1 MMNTLPETSSSAC
14 PACGSDAVRVF
25 YVTPQI
31 PVHSVLLFFSR
42 NEAVSYPRGD
52 LRLGLCGRC
61 GFIFNDAYTAE
72 HLEYSSRYEET
83 QGFSATFNAFH
94 RDLATRLVTRFNLH
108 GKRVLEIGCG
118 KGEFLHLLCSIGDN
132 TGVGFDPVYVPER
145 DSGEAGDRVRF
156 VRDLYSERYA
166 DVPADF
172 VCCKM
177 TLEHIPN
184 VFEFV
189 RMVRLALERSPQ
201 SVVFF
206 QIPDATRVLKEQAFW
221 DVYYE
226 HCSYFTTDALRSLFV
241 RAGFAVDEV
250 WTEYDGQVLMIA
262 ARPSTPRE
270 EYPVQER
277 LDETARLAA
286 DFARGVAASID
297 RWRQSLLVSQR
308 RGQKT
313 VVWGAGSKAVAFL
326 TKLGPEITIEYA
338 VDVNPHKDGT
348 FLAGTGQKIVGPRYL
363 QGYRPDIVVV
373 MNPVYV
379 PEIEASLKGLDVRTT
394 IRALT

>member
-1 MMNTLPETSSSAC
+1 MMKTLPVPPLISC
-14 PACGSDAVRVF
+14 PACGSDTVRVF
-25 YVTPQI
+25 YETPQI
-31 PVHSVLLFFSR
+31 PVHSVLLFYSR
-42 NEAVSYPRGD
+42 GEAVGYPRGD
-52 LRLGLCGRC
+52 LRLGLCRRC
-61 GFIFNDAYTAE
+61 GFIFNAAYTGE

-94 RDLATRLVTRFNLH
+94 RDLAIRLVHRFGLR

-118 KGEFLHLLCSIGDN
+118 KGEFLHLMCSIGDN
-132 TGVGFDPVYVPER
+132 TGVGFDPAYIPER
-145 DSGEAGDRVRF
+145 DTGEAGDRVRF
-156 VRDLYSERYA
+156 VRDLYGEKYA
-166 DVPADF
+166 DVAADF

-177 TLEHIPN
+177 TLEHIPD
-184 VFEFV
+184 VFRFV

-206 QIPDATRVLKEQAFW
+206 QIPDAARVLKERAFW

-226 HCSYFTTDALRSLFV
+226 HCSYFTDDALRSLFV

-250 WTEYDGQVLMIA
+250 WTEYDGQVLMIGA
-262 ARPSTPRE
+262 HPSASQE
-270 EYPVQER
+270 WYPAQER
-277 LDETARLAA
+277 LDETVRLAA
-286 DFARGVAASID
+286 DFARGVEASID
-297 RWRQSLLVSQR
+297 GWRQSLLASQE
-308 RGQKT
+308 RGEKS

-348 FLAGTGQKIVGPRYL
+348 FLAGTGQKIVGPRFL
-363 QGYRPDIVVV
+363 QEYRPDLVVV

-379 PEIEASLKGLDVRTT
+379 REIQASLDELGVRAR